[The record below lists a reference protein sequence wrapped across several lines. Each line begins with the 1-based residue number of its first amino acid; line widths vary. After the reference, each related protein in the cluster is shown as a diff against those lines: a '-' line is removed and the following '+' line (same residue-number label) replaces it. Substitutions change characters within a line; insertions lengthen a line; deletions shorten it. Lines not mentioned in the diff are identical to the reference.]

1 MTGLRRLRILDS
13 SRHNPAVGN
22 LYGSKP
28 LGRLLIVGLSHFG
41 SESEVKGAGFTQA
54 AVGAVIHAKSPGQ
67 RAGLYSQLFY
77 RRPILARTEC
87 NLPGGRE
94 QQDGGL

>member
-22 LYGSKP
+22 LYGRKP
-28 LGRLLIVGLSHFG
+28 LGKLLIVGLSHYG

-54 AVGAVIHAKSPGQ
+54 VVGAVIGGI
-67 RAGLYSQLFY
+67 RAVHRLSTAQFLVQISI
-77 RRPILARTEC
+77 RPRI
-87 NLPGGRE
+87 
-94 QQDGGL
+94 